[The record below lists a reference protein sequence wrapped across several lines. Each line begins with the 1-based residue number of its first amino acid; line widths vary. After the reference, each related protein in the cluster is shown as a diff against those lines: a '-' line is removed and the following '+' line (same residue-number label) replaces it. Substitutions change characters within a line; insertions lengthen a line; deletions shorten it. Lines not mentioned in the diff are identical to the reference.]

1 MKHHPQTIVSLTS
14 FPAALP
20 YAAIAIRSIMNG
32 THQPDKVV
40 LYLDTEKFPDGILPE
55 EIEKL
60 KTEYPIFEVRFD
72 PAEIRSYKKLVPAL
86 RDFPNDVIVTID
98 DDICYH
104 KSFLS
109 ELVHAHKKLPNAI
122 FAHRVRIVKLNEPY
136 KKWRKYK
143 WYDFI
148 LKKYHL
154 NPCAMQTGVGGV
166 LYPPNALD
174 TSMLDAN
181 LFMKLAP
188 TNDDIWFWAAAVSK
202 GTYVIPLP
210 NGRHHPQE
218 IGKPGEVALQTINI
232 KSGID
237 KNRDALEKILAHF
250 PEIKKRIEK

>member
-1 MKHHPQTIVSLTS
+1 
-14 FPAALP
+14 
-20 YAAIAIRSIMNG
+20 
-32 THQPDKVV
+32 
-40 LYLDTEKFPDGILPE
+40 
-55 EIEKL
+55 
-60 KTEYPIFEVRFD
+60 
-72 PAEIRSYKKLVPAL
+72 
-86 RDFPNDVIVTID
+86 
-98 DDICYH
+98 
-104 KSFLS
+104 
-109 ELVHAHKKLPNAI
+109 
-122 FAHRVRIVKLNEPY
+122 
-136 KKWRKYK
+136 
-143 WYDFI
+143 
-148 LKKYHL
+148 
-154 NPCAMQTGVGGV
+154 MQTGVGGV